1 MMTIPVN
8 EPVIPVEA
16 KQYVLD
22 ALETGW
28 VSSAGKYI
36 QQFEEAFAKYL
47 GVKHA
52 ITTTSGTSALHLAL
66 AALGIGPGD
75 EVIVPDFTM
84 IASAFAIMYTGARP
98 VFVDVDP
105 EIFTLDPSKLSA
117 AVTPHTKA
125 IMPVHIYGHPADM
138 DPVLS
143 LARERNIA
151 VIEDA
156 AEAHGAAYKGRLCGT
171 MGTVNA
177 FSFYGNK
184 IITTGEGGMVVT
196 DDDAIAARVRSLKD
210 LSHSPTKRFVH
221 ETVGFNYRMTNLQA
235 ALGLG
240 QMAHVEEFLKK
251 KQWMADRYA
260 QELKDIP
267 GLRLPITRTWAKN
280 VYWMYAVLVDEQLGM
295 TRDAFRAELK
305 KRGIDTRDFFTS
317 CAAQPAI
324 RALGSVPF
332 GSAQGP
338 FPVTENIAERG
349 LYLPSGLALTEEQ
362 IAAVIV
368 AVRAIA
374 HA

>member
-1 MMTIPVN
+1 MNVPVN
-8 EPVIPVEA
+8 EPIISAEA
-16 KQYVLD
+16 KQYVLE
-22 ALETGW
+22 ALESGW

-36 QQFEEAFAKYL
+36 QEFEEAFARYL

-52 ITTTSGTSALHLAL
+52 MTTTSGTAALHLAL
-66 AALGIGPGD
+66 AALSIGPGD

-84 IASAFAIMYTGARP
+84 IASAFAVLHAGARP

-105 EIFTLDPSKLSA
+105 EIFTLDPSRLAA
-117 AVTPHTKA
+117 AVTPRTKA

-138 DPVLS
+138 DPILAF
-143 LARERNIA
+143 ARERNIA
-151 VIEDA
+151 VVEDA
-156 AEAHGAAYKGRLCGT
+156 AEAHGAQYKNRLCGT

-210 LSHSPTKRFVH
+210 LSHSPKKRFVH

-240 QMAHVEEFLKK
+240 QMAHIEEFLKK

-260 QELKDIP
+260 QGLKDIP
-267 GLRLPITRTWAKN
+267 GLRLPITRPWAKN
-280 VYWMYAVLVDEQLGM
+280 VYWMYAVLVDEQLGI

-324 RALGSVPF
+324 RALGSV
-332 GSAQGP
+332 QGH

-362 IAAVIV
+362 ITYVCSCV
-368 AVRAIA
+368 SDIA
-374 HA
+374 KRKQG